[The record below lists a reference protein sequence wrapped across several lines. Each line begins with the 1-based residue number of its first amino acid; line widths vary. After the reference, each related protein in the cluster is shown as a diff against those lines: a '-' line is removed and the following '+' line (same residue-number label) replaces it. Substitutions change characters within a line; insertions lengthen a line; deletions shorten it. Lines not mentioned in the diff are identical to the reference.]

1 METVFSD
8 RVTPK
13 KFIKFVWPSVLMMVV
28 IGLYYNID
36 SIFVANFVGEKAL
49 AALSISYPVQGI
61 MWGVAVMLA
70 SGSSAIV
77 AIKMGE
83 GDQQAANEK
92 YTLICV
98 LSIILGFVFLMV
110 CLIFLDPIVRF
121 LGASDTLYDYCYAF
135 LKILI
140 WSFPASFLGSIF
152 EYFIRIDGRPGFTLI
167 LYVSGG
173 IVHVILDYVFMG
185 PMEMGIEG
193 AAYATLCG
201 MITVMIIGGAYFVF
215 MKTKLT
221 FVRFKTDWRFIGH
234 CFVNGSSEM
243 VSESSAG
250 ITTFFFNM
258 VVMKIVGDVGVAAVS
273 IVLNIH
279 YFMISVHLGYI
290 MGVAPLISYFYG
302 AKDYGKVNIFIKYSK
317 VFILVTSVVSAI
329 FCLVFGKY
337 IVMVF
342 ERPGSELFDLALT
355 GTRLLAAALLLGGIN
370 IFASGFF
377 TAYGNGQISALISL
391 SRALVMVIIGMI
403 VLGWLFG
410 MTGVF
415 LTLTF
420 SEVVTLILTFWMF
433 AKYKDKYH
441 YRIM

>member
-1 METVFSD
+1 M
-8 RVTPK
+8 
-13 KFIKFVWPSVLMMVV
+13 
-28 IGLYYNID
+28 GL
-36 SIFVANFVGEKAL
+36 IF
-49 AALSISYPVQGI
+49 
-61 MWGVAVMLA
+61 
-70 SGSSAIV
+70 
-77 AIKMGE
+77 
-83 GDQQAANEK
+83 
-92 YTLICV
+92 LIA
-98 LSIILGFVFLMV
+98 
-110 CLIFLDPIVRF
+110 CLIFLDPIVNF
-121 LGASDTLYDYCYAF
+121 LGASDALYDYCYKF
-135 LKILI
+135 LKILV

-152 EYFIRIDGRPGFTLI
+152 EYFIRIDGRPGFTLL
-167 LYVSGG
+167 LYISGG

-185 PMEMGIEG
+185 PMQMGIEG

-201 MITVMIIGGAYFVF
+201 MITVMIVGGAYFIF
-215 MKTKLT
+215 MKTNLT
-221 FVRFKTDWRFIGH
+221 FVRFKNDWKFIGH

-302 AKDYGKVNIFIKYSK
+302 AKDYDKVNIFIKYSK
-317 VFILVTSVVSAI
+317 VFILVTSVLSAV

-342 ERPGSELFDLALT
+342 ERPGSELFDLALM
-355 GTRLLAAALLLGGIN
+355 GTRMLSAALLLCGFN

-391 SRALVMVIIGMI
+391 SRALVMVIVGMI
-403 VLGWLFG
+403 VLSWLFG

-420 SEVVTLILTFWMF
+420 AEVVTLVLTFWMF
-433 AKYKDKYH
+433 AKYRDKYH